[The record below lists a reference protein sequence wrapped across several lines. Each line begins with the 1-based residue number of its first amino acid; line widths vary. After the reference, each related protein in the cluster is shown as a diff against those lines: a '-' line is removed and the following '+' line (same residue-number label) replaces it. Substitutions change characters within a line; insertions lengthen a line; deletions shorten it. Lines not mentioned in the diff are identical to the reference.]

1 MIYMMMIGQKLRR
14 LNVTNASHLVYL
26 FRVAP
31 ASWPCQSNELHE
43 LFVLPRMSSK
53 GMSSMSLIE
62 CPGRS
67 KYCETG
73 VELVSW

>member
-1 MIYMMMIGQKLRR
+1 MTYMMMIGQKLRR
-14 LNVTNASHLVYL
+14 LNVTNASHLYL

-53 GMSSMSLIE
+53 GMSWMSLIE

-67 KYCETG
+67 KCCETG
-73 VELVSW
+73 VGLVSW